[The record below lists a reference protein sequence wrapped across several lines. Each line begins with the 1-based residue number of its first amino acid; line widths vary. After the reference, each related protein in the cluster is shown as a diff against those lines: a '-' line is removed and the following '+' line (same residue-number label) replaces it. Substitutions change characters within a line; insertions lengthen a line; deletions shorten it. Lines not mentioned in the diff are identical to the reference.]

1 MHTHTNARFIVVVG
15 LPSFSVTDDE
25 VFCLFSKGRTIL
37 LQTLTF
43 AERTH
48 FRSEYS

>member
-15 LPSFSVTDDE
+15 LPGFSVS
-25 VFCLFSKGRTIL
+25 LFSKGHTIL

-48 FRSEYS
+48 FQS